1 MLSPA
6 TIKKIGTAVK
16 SGKSIPDAVETCKAD
31 VLTDCETHQRRT
43 GALGAGAINWP
54 AILGFII
61 TILTDLAP
69 FLAPAPVPT
78 PTPTPITKGDEDDD

>member
-16 SGKSIPDAVETCKAD
+16 SGLSIPEAVDACKAD

-43 GALGAGAINWP
+43 GALGAGTIPWA
-54 AILGFII
+54 
-61 TILTDLAP
+61 TILAFVITLLQDLAP
-69 FLAPAPVPT
+69 FLTPAPVPT
-78 PTPTPITKGDEDDD
+78 PTPPPIT